1 MATHVLFILMEL
13 FVYRIFLSLIWE
25 LLLLYVCYWS
35 YMTLSVWF
43 LYGYII
49 FLGTSAVLSIFNILT
64 IFKISFNF
72 LLALQLFLIA
82 YFNVEYNRNYD
93 DDQRR
98 QRTYNNDDWCWVKRL
113 YWWARALGWV
123 KVRLLRERLVTYCVL
138 SLILNILLR
147 WSIISWLGVYC
158 CLRSFIALLLCTW
171 NIYTWL
177 IIY

>member
-1 MATHVLFILMEL
+1 LLQTLIFEFLLAHLLSVQ
-13 FVYRIFLSLIWE
+13 IFLKIT
-25 LLLLYVCYWS
+25 C
-35 YMTLSVWF
+35 
-43 LYGYII
+43 I
-49 FLGTSAVLSIFNILT
+49 FSFWRCFNILH
-64 IFKISFNF
+64 IFEISFNF
-72 LLALQLFLIA
+72 LFVLQLFFIA

-113 YWWARALGWV
+113 YWLAIALGWI

-147 WSIISWLGVYC
+147 WGIIGWLGVYC
-158 CLRSFIALLLCTW
+158 CLGSVFALFLCTW

>member
-1 MATHVLFILMEL
+1 MLQTLIFEFLLAHLLSV
-13 FVYRIFLSLIWE
+13 RIFLKIT
-25 LLLLYVCYWS
+25 C
-35 YMTLSVWF
+35 
-43 LYGYII
+43 I
-49 FLGTSAVLSIFNILT
+49 FSFWRCFNILN

-72 LLALQLFLIA
+72 LLVLQLFFIA

-113 YWWARALGWV
+113 YWLARALGWIR
-123 KVRLLRERLVTYCVL
+123 VRLLRERLVTNCIL
-138 SLILNILLR
+138 SLILNILLSR
-147 WSIISWLGVYC
+147 GIIGLLGVYC
-158 CLRSFIALLLCTW
+158 CLRSVIALLLCTW

>member
-1 MATHVLFILMEL
+1 MLQTLIFEILL
-13 FVYRIFLSLIWE
+13 AHLLSVQIFLKIT
-25 LLLLYVCYWS
+25 C
-35 YMTLSVWF
+35 
-43 LYGYII
+43 I
-49 FLGTSAVLSIFNILT
+49 FSFWRCFNILT
-64 IFKISFNF
+64 IFEISFNF
-72 LLALQLFLIA
+72 LLALQFFFIA

-113 YWWARALGWV
+113 YWLAIALGWI

-138 SLILNILLR
+138 GLILNILLS
-147 WSIISWLGVYC
+147 WGIIGWLGVYC
-158 CLRSFIALLLCTW
+158 CLRSVIALLLCIW